1 MTGFQYESTLS
12 QRCMQTHQCDDLK
25 RIEEKLDLILQ
36 RLNSYNAV
44 KDFGIGVLANLVGNR
59 IDGK

>member
-1 MTGFQYESTLS
+1 
-12 QRCMQTHQCDDLK
+12 MQTHQCDDLK

-36 RLNSYNAV
+36 RLNNYSAI
-44 KDFGIGVLANLVGNR
+44 KDFGIGVLANVVGNR